1 MPTLG
6 KAYVQIIPSADG
18 ISGSIS
24 NLLGGEVESAGQ
36 TAGESLGSKLMSV
49 AKKAIA
55 AAGIGKFIAESLNQG
70 GELQQ
75 SIGGVETLFKESAD
89 QVKAYAAQAF
99 ETTGLSANEYMQNV
113 TGFSASL
120 LQSLGGDTA
129 KAAEIAN
136 TAMVDMADN
145 SNKMGT
151 SMEAIQNAYSGFAKQ
166 NYTMLDNLKL
176 GYGGTKTEMQRLLKD
191 AQKLTGVKYD
201 INSLSDVYEA
211 IHAVQGELGIT
222 GTTAKEASETLQ
234 GSFSA
239 MKASFTDLLGT
250 MSTGGD
256 IGPQIKALAK
266 TASTYLFKNL
276 IPMVGQILANVPS
289 MITGVIEEGIP
300 MLVTE
305 GGKLIKSLGE
315 GIANDLPSMAEAAM
329 QTITGYV
336 TGLSSNMGSVITGG
350 MSLITNLMTGIM
362 QTVPVLLTY
371 IPQILSGVV
380 TTIIENLPMIVQSGM
395 DLISNLA
402 SGVWENRLII
412 WDYISGITGEMSR
425 LVTEIDWAGLGRSV
439 IEWIAGGVQFFYDNL
454 PNLLQEIGTNAW
466 NLLSSIDWL
475 GLGGVVIETIVSG
488 IDALF
493 DAIPDI
499 LTSIGEAGK
508 KLFTEIDWLSV
519 GSDIINGIVE
529 GVKGAGEMLWGAIK
543 DVASSALE
551 SVKKFLHIGSPSRLF
566 ADQVGR
572 WIPEGIAVGVEGN
585 LDPLTK
591 AMEDMAM
598 DAAAVPVEQIITDG
612 RRLSGLQ
619 GNTTTNNLGGVNIT
633 FNVPEGATSR
643 EIAEEA
649 VDIIINELRR
659 SYA

>member
-201 INSLSDVYEA
+201 IDSLSDVYEA
-211 IHAVQGELGIT
+211 IHAIQGEMGIT

-380 TTIIENLPMIVQSGM
+380 TTIVENLPMIVQSGM

-439 IEWIAGGVQFFYDNL
+439 IEWIAGGVQFLFNNL
-454 PNLLQEIGTNAW
+454 PNLLQEIGTSAW

-551 SVKKFLHIGSPSRLF
+551 SVKKFLKIGSPSKVF
-566 ADQVGR
+566 ADQVGQ
-572 WIPEGIAVGVEGN
+572 WIPEGTADGVVDN
-585 LDPLTK
+585 KDVLTK
-591 AMEDMAM
+591 AMEEMAM
-598 DAAAVPVEQIITDG
+598 DAAAVPIEQIITDG

-619 GNTTTNNLGGVNIT
+619 GNTTNNNLGGINIT
-633 FNVPEGATSR
+633 INTAEGATSR

>member
-201 INSLSDVYEA
+201 IDSLSDVYEA
-211 IHAVQGELGIT
+211 IHAIQGEMGIT

-315 GIANDLPSMAEAAM
+315 GIVNDLPSMAEAAM

-439 IEWIAGGVQFFYDNL
+439 IEWIAGGVQFLFNNL
-454 PNLLQEIGTNAW
+454 PNLLQEIGTSAW

-598 DAAAVPVEQIITDG
+598 DAAAVPIEQIITDG

-619 GNTTTNNLGGVNIT
+619 GNTTNNNLGGINIT
-633 FNVPEGATSR
+633 INTAEGATSR

>member
-350 MSLITNLMTGIM
+350 MSLVTNLMTGIM
-362 QTVPVLLTY
+362 QTVPVLLAY

>member
-201 INSLSDVYEA
+201 IDSLSDVYEA
-211 IHAVQGELGIT
+211 IHAIQGEMGIT

-439 IEWIAGGVQFFYDNL
+439 IEWIAGGVQFLFNNL
-454 PNLLQEIGTNAW
+454 PNLLQEIGTSAW

-598 DAAAVPVEQIITDG
+598 DAAAVPIEQIITDG

-619 GNTTTNNLGGVNIT
+619 GNTTNNNLGGINIT
-633 FNVPEGATSR
+633 INTAEGATSR